1 RWGAEVDPHEVRS
14 SLMKRR
20 RKPSRASA
28 RKRRRRR
35 VARVAPPP
43 PQPTEAERRLLAL
56 ARELS
61 ALEGDALPRA
71 LDLLAD
77 AYGPEAPLP
86 SALHQAW
93 LAGRGHKTASPARA
107 RAARGNKTA
116 VVALAWAREQV
127 RLALEEILGAA
138 PLGTRASL
146 GVPAETRAWI
156 VLAACEALAHEPASA
171 VPDRVRALAELTR
184 PPR

>member
-1 RWGAEVDPHEVRS
+1 IAVARRRRLSARCGAARCGAKVDRHEVRS

-20 RKPSRASA
+20 RKPGRASA

-35 VARVAPPP
+35 VARTAPPP

-56 ARELS
+56 ALELS

-93 LAGRGHKTASPARA
+93 LAGRG
-107 RAARGNKTA
+107 NKTA
-116 VVALAWAREQV
+116 ILALAWAREQV

-146 GVPAETRAWI
+146 GVPA
-156 VLAACEALAHEPASA
+156 
-171 VPDRVRALAELTR
+171 
-184 PPR
+184 

>member
-56 ARELS
+56 ALELS

-93 LAGRGHKTASPARA
+93 LAGRG
-107 RAARGNKTA
+107 NKTA
-116 VVALAWAREQV
+116 ILALAWAREQV

-138 PLGTRASL
+138 PLGRRPSL

>member
-1 RWGAEVDPHEVRS
+1 
-14 SLMKRR
+14 MKRR

-35 VARVAPPP
+35 VARTAPPP
-43 PQPTEAERRLLAL
+43 PPPTEAERRLLAL
-56 ARELS
+56 ALELS

-93 LAGRGHKTASPARA
+93 LAGRG
-107 RAARGNKTA
+107 NKTA
-116 VVALAWAREQV
+116 ILALAWAREQV

>member
-1 RWGAEVDPHEVRS
+1 
-14 SLMKRR
+14 MKRR
-20 RKPSRASA
+20 RKPGRASG

-35 VARVAPPP
+35 ATRAAPPAP

-61 ALEGDALPRA
+61 TLEGDALPRA
-71 LDLLAD
+71 LDLLAE

-93 LAGRGHKTASPARA
+93 LAGRG
-107 RAARGNKTA
+107 NKTA
-116 VVALAWAREQV
+116 VLALAWAREQV
-127 RLALEEILGAA
+127 RLALEEILGGA
-138 PLGTRASL
+138 PLGARASL

-184 PPR
+184 PSR

>member
-1 RWGAEVDPHEVRS
+1 
-14 SLMKRR
+14 MKRR
-20 RKPSRASA
+20 RKPGRATG

-35 VARVAPPP
+35 VARTAPPAP

-56 ARELS
+56 ACELS

-71 LDLLAD
+71 LDLLAE
-77 AYGPEAPLP
+77 AYRPEAPLP

-93 LAGRGHKTASPARA
+93 LAGRG
-107 RAARGNKTA
+107 NKTA
-116 VVALAWAREQV
+116 VLALAWAREQV

>member
-1 RWGAEVDPHEVRS
+1 
-14 SLMKRR
+14 MKRR
-20 RKPSRASA
+20 RKPSRPSA

-35 VARVAPPP
+35 VARTAPPP

-56 ARELS
+56 ALELS

-93 LAGRGHKTASPARA
+93 LAGRG
-107 RAARGNKTA
+107 NKTA
-116 VVALAWAREQV
+116 ILALAWAREQV